1 MSESNGSSV
10 KRHWRCR
17 RRSVLMKK
25 KEKKKVGLEV
35 SRRGS
40 VPFRRKVETLKK
52 LVPNKE
58 AAGLDG
64 LFREAAEYI
73 MWLQMRVKVMQIM
86 VEVLTAG

>member
-1 MSESNGSSV
+1 MSESNSSV

-25 KEKKKVGLEV
+25 KKKVVGLEV

-58 AAGLDG
+58 TAVGLDG
-64 LFREAAEYI
+64 LLREAAEYI

-86 VEVLTAG
+86 VEVLTG

>member
-25 KEKKKVGLEV
+25 KKKVGPEV

-58 AAGLDG
+58 AVGLDG
-64 LFREAAEYI
+64 LLREAAEYI